1 MAPTELEITAGSGL
15 WGLGVGESDHLAQ
28 LFLRVS
34 GVIHEGSVSSSWAA
48 CSVLEIPKLMSHKG
62 LHLLGP
68 AGPQV
73 PSLGHVSLFFRFFY
87 SVSPKHLCF
96 FFYTDSVVL
105 LSLNVLCTRL
115 YISSTHK
122 DYAPSI
128 GSIATEL
135 CCPLDTRGAIPV

>member
-15 WGLGVGESDHLAQ
+15 WGLGVGESDHLGTAVFEGLRGHSWRQCLQQ
-28 LFLRVS
+28 LSCLLRAGNPKADVPQGAPPPRPS
-34 GVIHEGSVSSSWAA
+34 RTPSPIFRSSLS
-48 CSVLEIPKLMSHKG
+48 
-62 LHLLGP
+62 
-68 AGPQV
+68 
-73 PSLGHVSLFFRFFY
+73 FFRFFY

-115 YISSTHK
+115 YISSMHK

-135 CCPLDTRGAIPV
+135 RCPLDTRGAIPV